1 MKGEDEE
8 SIIAFIIFYSR
19 LRLSLQARNEIDPR
33 QDDYSDRE
41 YHDSDFLASSNRKAV
56 AKKPFLMEYIGGD
69 GSHHALTR
77 RYHNFPSSNKFYKR
91 FNILN
96 TGRLKPIYSRPYS
109 RVASPDPV
117 RYGRQTDGDYY
128 SRLLRL

>member
-1 MKGEDEE
+1 M
-8 SIIAFIIFYSR
+8 
-19 LRLSLQARNEIDPR
+19 SLQARNEIDPR

-41 YHDSDFLASSNRKAV
+41 YHDSDFLASSNRQIPAV

-69 GSHHALTR
+69 GAHHALNR
-77 RYHNFPSSNKFYKR
+77 RYQNFPSSNKFYRR
-91 FNILN
+91 FNILD
-96 TGRLKPIYSRPYS
+96 TGMLKPVYSRPYS